1 MSNLLLPL
9 LDRKWSAIAI
19 GASTGGP
26 KTLTKIIA
34 NLPENTQAPPI
45 FIVQHMPKGFT
56 TAFAQRLD
64 DICSLKVVEAKN
76 GEVIKKGHIYIAPG
90 DFHMTIQ
97 KQEIVQEIVLD
108 QREKHLGV
116 RPSVDYLFSSAAKIY
131 KEKLLSIILTGMGK
145 DGTEG
150 MKDTKKYGGVNIAQD
165 QKSAIIFGMPG
176 SAIESGVVDK
186 VLSLED
192 IMIQLKELLK
202 R

>member
-150 MKDTKKYGGVNIAQD
+150 MKDAKKYGGVNIAQD

>member
-108 QREKHLGV
+108 
-116 RPSVDYLFSSAAKIY
+116 
-131 KEKLLSIILTGMGK
+131 
-145 DGTEG
+145 
-150 MKDTKKYGGVNIAQD
+150 
-165 QKSAIIFGMPG
+165 
-176 SAIESGVVDK
+176 
-186 VLSLED
+186 
-192 IMIQLKELLK
+192 
-202 R
+202 